1 MIILYKLCQHLEDLH
16 FAVSQYVQDDQQM
29 MFRTILIKDTF
40 ILQDAQE
47 HTEEKIVK
55 IATITLDS
63 SSHLILN
70 R

>member
-29 MFRTILIKDTF
+29 TFQTILIKDTF
-40 ILQDAQE
+40 ILQDTQE
-47 HTEEKIVK
+47 HTKEKIVK
-55 IATITLDS
+55 IIAMALDS

>member
-1 MIILYKLCQHLEDLH
+1 LEDLH

-29 MFRTILIKDTF
+29 TFQTILIKDTF
-40 ILQDAQE
+40 ILQDTQE
-47 HTEEKIVK
+47 HTKEKIVK
-55 IATITLDS
+55 IIAMALDS